1 MMLRTVVTLL
11 AVVCFALTEN
21 AIAQIHDPRALE
33 ADPATATEAIAPVLD
48 GLGDEHI
55 TITTNDPKAQEFFD
69 QGLRL
74 TYGFNHS
81 EALRAFKETARLDPD
96 CAMAYWGWALVLG
109 PNLNLPMQDEVK
121 AQAYEALQ
129 AAVSLKDNASE
140 HEQAY
145 IDALAVRY
153 SDPEDD
159 EPADRK
165 ELDLLY
171 ADAMKLLHDAYP
183 DDNNAATLYAASL
196 MNLNPWSYW
205 QGDGSPR
212 ENTAEL
218 LAVLEAAIENDGEH
232 TGAIHYYVH
241 AVEAAH
247 PQRAEVP
254 ADTLAALAPNAGH
267 LVHMPAHIYMRL
279 GRYGDSY
286 DTNVKAV
293 EADEGYITSC
303 SAQGIYPLGYYPH
316 NIHFLVWSAMYQ
328 GRSTVSLEM
337 ARKVASKIPDHIDE
351 KNWDAYELFRS
362 QPLTAM
368 VRFGL
373 WDEVLAEPKPVEK
386 ARYVTAIW
394 HYARALAY
402 LHDGDGRHA
411 KREWKALERIRKSMI
426 DREGRARTM
435 YASLVT
441 IASEIVR
448 GEMAAAAGKY
458 LDAVGHLDRALRVEG
473 TLGYSEPPAWY
484 FPVRHVLGAV
494 LIEAGYPDE
503 AEVVYWTDLREHP
516 DNGYALFGLVQ
527 SLRAQDRDDEAEV
540 IAERFDE
547 AWALADVE
555 LTTSRF

>member
-1 MMLRTVVTLL
+1 MSFRTVVLL
-11 AVVCFALTEN
+11 AVLCFALTDK
-21 AIAQIHDPRALE
+21 AAAQIHDPRALE
-33 ADPATATEAIAPVLD
+33 ADPATANESIAPVLD

-55 TITTNDPKAQEFFD
+55 AITTGDPKTQEFFD

-109 PNLNLPMQDEVK
+109 PNLNLPMQDEVED
-121 AQAYEALQ
+121 QAFEAMQ
-129 AAVSLKDNASE
+129 TAVSLKDKASE

-153 SDPEDD
+153 SDDED
-159 EPADRK
+159 ADRK
-165 ELDLLY
+165 ELDRAY
-171 ADAMKLLHDAYP
+171 SEAMKALHDAYP

-205 QGDGSPR
+205 HRDGSPR
-212 ENTAEL
+212 ENTPEI
-218 LAVLEAAIENDGEH
+218 LAVLESVIERDAEH
-232 TGAIHYYVH
+232 TGAVHYYIH

-247 PQRAEVP
+247 PQQAEGP
-254 ADTLAALAPNAGH
+254 ADVLATLAPNAGH

-279 GRYGDSY
+279 GRYRDSY
-286 DTNVKAV
+286 DANVKAV

-303 SAQGIYPLGYYPH
+303 SVQGIYPLGYYPH
-316 NIHFLVWSAMYQ
+316 NIHFMVWSAMYE
-328 GRSTVSLEM
+328 GRSTEALEM

-362 QPLTAM
+362 QPLTTM

-373 WDEVLAEPKPVEK
+373 WDEVLAEPKPIEK
-386 ARYVTAIW
+386 ARYLTAIW
-394 HYARALAY
+394 RYARALAY
-402 LHDGDGRHA
+402 VHTGDDRNA
-411 KREWKALERIRKSMI
+411 RREWKALHKIRKSM
-426 DREGRARTM
+426 ENKKGRARTM
-435 YASLVT
+435 YASLAT
-441 IASEIVR
+441 IASEIVQ
-448 GEMAAAAGKY
+448 GEMAAAAGQY
-458 LDAVGHLDRALRVEG
+458 TDALSHLDRALRVEG
-473 TLGYSEPPAWY
+473 TLGYTEPPAWY

-503 AEVVYWTDLREHP
+503 AETVYWTDLREHP
-516 DNGYALFGLVQ
+516 DNGYALFGLTQ
-527 SLRAQDRDDEAEV
+527 SLRAQDRDDDAEA
-540 IAERFDE
+540 IAVRFDD
-547 AWALADVE
+547 AWTRADIE